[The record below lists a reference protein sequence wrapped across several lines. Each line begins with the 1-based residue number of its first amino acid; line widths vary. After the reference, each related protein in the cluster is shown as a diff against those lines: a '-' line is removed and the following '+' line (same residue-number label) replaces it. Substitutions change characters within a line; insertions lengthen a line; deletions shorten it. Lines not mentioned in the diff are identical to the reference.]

1 MLQVKLDKEVRE
13 ERREQTTR
21 KKEGQT
27 SGRFYEAKEQG

>member
-13 ERREQTTR
+13 ERREQTRR

-27 SGRFYEAKEQG
+27 SGWFHEAKEQA